1 MIRKFAFVAIATA
14 AIAGSHIGT
23 TNAAN
28 AANAAPPSFLGGSY
42 GIARMDSAEKTIYV
56 GSANGGVWKSTDG
69 GPSNIAFD
77 GQSEEPHELLVPA
90 VQKVRCASSRNC

>member
-42 GIARMDSAEKTIYV
+42 GIARM
-56 GSANGGVWKSTDG
+56 GSPRRPSTWAR
-69 GPSNIAFD
+69 PT
-77 GQSEEPHELLVPA
+77 V
-90 VQKVRCASSRNC
+90 ASGSPLTEDLRT